1 MTAESEIT
9 SEPGYG
15 PLTEAL
21 LEAEPANLLVGGPPL
36 VGKTAFVVDVVE
48 AARDADRDA
57 LLVTTTHGAD
67 RLLETIEGVAV
78 VDCRPT
84 DVDDGRVDNVSSP
97 GDLTGISMP
106 VSEFL
111 DGSTRP
117 VVGFDS
123 VSSLLMYAGKES
135 VFRFLSV
142 LTTHIDHHDG
152 LGLFPIDAGSHEAE
166 TARTFDQ
173 LFNGHVEFRD
183 GADGRQL
190 RVVGVDS
197 ISEDWYHY

>member
-1 MTAESEIT
+1 MAESEIAGET
-9 SEPGYG
+9 DSGR
-15 PLTEAL
+15 LSDAL
-21 LEAEPANLLVGGPPL
+21 LEAGPLNLLVSGPPL
-36 VGKTAFVVDVVE
+36 LGKTAFVVDVVE

-67 RLLETIEGVAV
+67 RLLESVEGVDV
-78 VDCRPT
+78 VDCTPT
-84 DVDDGRVDNVSSP
+84 DVDDERVNNVSSP

-111 DGSTRP
+111 AGSTRP

-123 VSSLLMYAGKES
+123 VSALLMYAGKEN

-142 LTTHIDHHDG
+142 LTTHVANRDG
-152 LGLFPIDAGSHEAE
+152 LGLFPIDTGSHEAE

-173 LFNGHVEFRD
+173 LFDGHVEFRD
-183 GADGRQL
+183 GADGRQI
-190 RVVGVDS
+190 RAMGIDPV
-197 ISEDWYHY
+197 SEGWYNY